1 MIQRVQTVYLAFS
14 ILICLLTFYL
24 FPLELEKKEFTG
36 INFPFFF
43 QKYSFIS
50 ISIINFISII
60 FYKKRNFQII
70 LNRFSI
76 FLISL
81 IIISFFLNINDIYIN
96 EYKIILSAIVNLIL
110 IILANKSILKDKKLI
125 DSINRLR

>member
-14 ILICLLTFYL
+14 IIICLLTFYL
-24 FPLELEKKEFTG
+24 FPLELEKKFFFG
-36 INFPFFF
+36 VNFPFFF

-50 ISIINFISII
+50 IAIINLISII
-60 FYKKRNFQII
+60 LYKKRNFQII
-70 LNRFSI
+70 LNRFSV

-81 IIISFFLNINDIYIN
+81 IIISSFLNVKDIFMN
-96 EYKIILSAIVNLIL
+96 EYKIVLSAIINLIL
-110 IILANKSILKDKKLI
+110 IILANNSILKDKKLV

>member
-24 FPLELEKKEFTG
+24 FPLELEKKEFIG

-50 ISIINFISII
+50 ISIINFLSII
-60 FYKKRNFQII
+60 FYKK
-70 LNRFSI
+70 
-76 FLISL
+76 
-81 IIISFFLNINDIYIN
+81 
-96 EYKIILSAIVNLIL
+96 
-110 IILANKSILKDKKLI
+110 
-125 DSINRLR
+125 